1 MGMFDYIKYGDK
13 KYQTKDTPAQMLE
26 EYEIRADEL
35 WHRDTQ
41 YEWTEEED
49 SIFGGYLKEIGH
61 EWKFLSDFDGVV
73 RFYRH
78 ERDSDGKYYCEA
90 EYKAVFADGKMVK
103 IAEVKNEH

>member
-35 WHRDTQ
+35 WYKDTK

-49 SIFGGYLKEIGH
+49 SLFDGYLKEVSN
-61 EWKFLSDFDGVV
+61 EWKFLSDLDRVIKF
-73 RFYRH
+73 
-78 ERDSDGKYYCEA
+78 
-90 EYKAVFADGKMVK
+90 
-103 IAEVKNEH
+103 

>member
-35 WHRDTQ
+35 WYKDTK

-49 SIFGGYLKEIGH
+49 SLFGGYLKEVSH
-61 EWKFLSDFDGVV
+61 EWRFLSDFDGVIK
-73 RFYRH
+73 FYKY
-78 ERDSDGKYYCEA
+78 ERNAEGKYYCE
-90 EYKAVFADGKMVK
+90 EECKAVFADGKMVK
-103 IAEVKNEH
+103 IAEVKGEY